1 MRAVPGDTGGERP
14 PRPVRIHSRAV
25 IDPSEHPT
33 VRVAVDPDRALKAVG
48 EAAEDWTAAWE
59 PGISGGRLELPVSA
73 GLRHGRLTGRV
84 DVASAGGGHSDVVL
98 RPEHSDYRLWLP
110 AIAVLLIA
118 AGGGALTVLWPF
130 YPELLPLAPFGAVF
144 ALVGWFLVIS
154 RLQNRGPQEF
164 LELVALHAG
173 GTGNGAGDEEETL

>member
-1 MRAVPGDTGGERP
+1 MAVE
-14 PRPVRIHSRAV
+14 
-25 IDPSEHPT
+25 
-33 VRVAVDPDRALKAVG
+33 PDRALKAVRD
-48 EAAEDWTAAWE
+48 AADDWTAAWE
-59 PGISGGRLELPVSA
+59 PGIAGGRVELPVSA

-84 DVASAGGGHSDVVL
+84 DVASAGAGHTDVVL
-98 RPEHSDYRLWLP
+98 HPERTEYRLWLP
-110 AIAVLLIA
+110 AVAVLLIA
-118 AGGGALTVLWPF
+118 AAGGALTVLWPF

-173 GTGNGAGDEEETL
+173 GTGEGTGDEEQTL

>member
-1 MRAVPGDTGGERP
+1 MVIEQPERHAVRVPVEADRAV
-14 PRPVRIHSRAV
+14 
-25 IDPSEHPT
+25 
-33 VRVAVDPDRALKAVG
+33 KAVG
-48 EAAEDWTAAWE
+48 EAAEDWTAAWD

-84 DVASAGGGHSDVVL
+84 DVTSAGAGHSEVLL
-98 RPEHSDYRLWLP
+98 RPERTEYRLWLP
-110 AIAVLLIA
+110 AVAVLVIA
-118 AGGGALTVLWPF
+118 AAGGALTVLWPF

-173 GTGNGAGDEEETL
+173 EAGAEEPSEDHRIL